1 MALVES
7 IFDVC
12 LFVFWSTF
20 SFAYFRAS
28 GLIFKVIR

>member
-12 LFVFWSTF
+12 LFTF